1 MNAPGASEI
10 GIDPSGMSQDRTYQ
24 SDEKLYGML
33 RGSPREREVAFR
45 ELYARHSSRVYLYCR
60 KVMGDTE
67 TAEDLFQQTFLRF
80 LQSAEAERIMTNVP
94 AYLLRIARNLC
105 LNHRKK
111 MGNATVPLEEFQM
124 PVEDTPL
131 EDRELERMVST
142 ALELLP
148 EEYREAFV
156 LQAYNGLSYKEIG
169 EVTKAPVS
177 TVRNRVVRAKQKIR
191 EILAPYLADYR
202 Q

>member
-1 MNAPGASEI
+1 MRAKPEAT
-10 GIDPSGMSQDRTYQ
+10 PSGMSQDRTYQ
-24 SDEKLYGML
+24 SDEKLYSML
-33 RGSPREREVAFR
+33 RGSPREREVAFK
-45 ELYARHSSRVYLYCR
+45 ELYARHSSRIYLYCR
-60 KVMGDTE
+60 KVMGDNE

-80 LQSAEAERIMTNVP
+80 LQSAGNERIMTNVA

-111 MGNATVPLEEFQM
+111 MGNATVPLEDFQM

>member
-1 MNAPGASEI
+1 MSE
-10 GIDPSGMSQDRTYQ
+10 DRTYQ
-24 SDEKLYGML
+24 SDERLYSML
-33 RGSPREREVAFR
+33 RGNSREREAAFK
-45 ELYARHSSRVYLYCR
+45 ELYSRYSSRIYLYCR
-60 KVMGDTE
+60 KVMGTNE

-80 LQSAEAERIMTNVP
+80 LQSAETERTMTNVP

-105 LNHRKK
+105 LNHKK
-111 MGNATVPLEEFQM
+111 KAGNMTVPLEDFQM
-124 PVEDTPL
+124 PVEDVPL
-131 EDRELERMVST
+131 EDRELERMVTT

-148 EEYREAFV
+148 EEYRDAFV

-169 EVTKAPVS
+169 EVTNAPVT